1 MNVGCGHEFILIGIR
16 ADESPPEPFG
26 QIVAVELNLDCELSP
41 SAAVSNR
48 TSGLLWRSSHSRTS
62 P

>member
-16 ADESPPEPFG
+16 PDESPPEPFG
-26 QIVAVELNLDCELSP
+26 QIVAVELNLDCEHV
-41 SAAVSNR
+41 AVR
-48 TSGLLWRSSHSRTS
+48 RGLKPDQRVFVAIEPFAHF